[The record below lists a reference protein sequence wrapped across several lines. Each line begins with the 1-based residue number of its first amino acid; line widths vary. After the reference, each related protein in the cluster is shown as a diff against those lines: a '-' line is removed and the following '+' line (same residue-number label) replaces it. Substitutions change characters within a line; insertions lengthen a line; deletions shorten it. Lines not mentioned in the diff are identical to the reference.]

1 MRKARI
7 FFDIEKEVA
16 WLNAM
21 SKNGFRLTDK
31 QGFTYIFETD
41 SENQYLYQVEKM
53 SFSSNKKIQGY
64 LDFLEEMDIK
74 PVAKQMGW
82 IYLEKKNDDRPF
94 EIYTDIPSKI
104 KQYKAIISTY
114 LITTLL
120 CISFIINI
128 INKPAGAQGPYIFN
142 FSIPLI
148 LNPLIILVL
157 FYDFIK
163 YFFRIRT
170 LKRDDSTIE

>member
-1 MRKARI
+1 MKKVKI

-21 SKNGFRLTDK
+21 SKDGFRLTDK
-31 QGFTYIFETD
+31 QGFTYILEND
-41 SENQYLYQVEKM
+41 PENQYLYQVGKM

-64 LDFLEEMDIK
+64 LDFLEELDIK
-74 PVAKQMGW
+74 PVATQMGW

-114 LITTLL
+114 LIMTLL

-142 FSIPLI
+142 LSIPLI
-148 LNPLIILVL
+148 VNPLIILGL
-157 FYDFIK
+157 FYDSTK

-170 LKRDDSTIE
+170 LKRYNSTIL